1 MSTKLRHPFHQV
13 DVFSV
18 RAGMGNPLAV
28 VFDAGALDDAQMQAI
43 AAWANLAE
51 TTFVLPPTTPEAHYR
66 VRIFTTKREIAFAGH
81 PSIGTAHAVL
91 AEGLLV
97 PPSSGLL
104 IQECQAGL
112 LPVRVLEQEGVTTL
126 SVRVPRSRIVRYAG
140 AEDGL
145 LRRCLDGR
153 QLGSLAPVLVEG
165 GRRWWLAELADEG
178 EVRGMQA
185 DHDAIRELAEQT
197 HSLGLCVFAR
207 SRGQDYDMVVR
218 AFPLGV
224 GIIEDPA
231 SGAANAAI
239 AAFLDEAGALLE
251 LGNSYLVSQGR
262 EMDRDA
268 QLLLHVDA
276 ERQVWVGG
284 QCHTVIR
291 GELRW

>member
-1 MSTKLRHPFHQV
+1 MRHPFHQV

-28 VFDAGALDDAQMQAI
+28 VFDAEGLSDEQMQAI

-51 TTFVLPPTTPEAHYR
+51 TTFVLPPTAPEAHYR

-91 AEGLLV
+91 AEGLLDA
-97 PPSSGLL
+97 PASGLL
-104 IQECQAGL
+104 MQECQAGL
-112 LPVRVLEQEGVTTL
+112 LPLRVLEHEGVTTL

-140 AEDGL
+140 VDDAL
-145 LRRCLDGR
+145 LRRCLHGR
-153 QLGSLAPVLVEG
+153 ELGNLAPALVEG
-165 GRRWWLAELADEG
+165 GRRWWLAELADEA
-178 EVRGMQA
+178 EVRGMRA

-207 SRGQDYDMVVR
+207 SPGQDHDLVVR

-224 GIIEDPA
+224 GIKEDPA

-276 ERQVWVGG
+276 DRQVWVGG

-291 GELRW
+291 GKLRW